1 MSGGGN
7 SHMTGV
13 FFLGNANA
21 FTLAGNSG
29 ANVSLSA
36 QFITRRMSVTG
47 GATVNLV
54 LNPFDAV
61 PVVVND
67 MVLVR

>member
-1 MSGGGN
+1 MIWITAGPN
-7 SHMTGV
+7 TIT
-13 FFLGNANA
+13 NA

-29 ANVSLSA
+29 ANVSLSV
-36 QFITRRMSVTG
+36 QFISRRMSVTG

-54 LNPFDAV
+54 LNPFNAV